1 LIFIGLLHG
10 LLISG
15 AESSAPYRT
24 GPCAIFVGES
34 QKWVRVGDCPPVPS
48 SQVGV
53 PVRDILRFLSAGHV
67 SSRVASQQMEIGK
80 FLFLFAPDFRVG
92 NPGIWH
98 IFLECHFRSS
108 THVAPRHF
116 EFGYTPAIGVP
127 ADHRRIWGYHDDP
140 CLTMRIRHGNGTNV
154 SLSGLSECA
163 PGCAEWSQFYFPWE
177 TFLFRGFC
185 PFQSHGHLVC
195 RIPPDSTT
203 ALVELGH

>member
-1 LIFIGLLHG
+1 MRHFCG
-10 LLISG
+10 
-15 AESSAPYRT
+15 
-24 GPCAIFVGES
+24 GES
-34 QKWVRVGDCPPVPS
+34 KMGSCGDCPPIPS

-140 CLTMRIRHGNGTNV
+140 CLTMRIQTRQWDKCFFVRAVRMRPRVHRVVPILFSVGNV
-154 SLSGLSECA
+154 SLSRLLSVSVARTSRLQNSPRLDNGASRTRTLE
-163 PGCAEWSQFYFPWE
+163 
-177 TFLFRGFC
+177 
-185 PFQSHGHLVC
+185 
-195 RIPPDSTT
+195 RI
-203 ALVELGH
+203 